1 METEP
6 NATHFGP
13 RPVLPDDRTK
23 KMKMLEEMLE
33 EMCDIAEILHKNIKI
48 PVSLGDAGAL
58 TKDKVKQLKEQ
69 LYG

>member
-1 METEP
+1 
-6 NATHFGP
+6 
-13 RPVLPDDRTK
+13 
-23 KMKMLEEMLE
+23 
-33 EMCDIAEILHKNIKI
+33 MCDIAEILHKNIKI